1 MLHQIHSAIKKKKKL
16 RILKNLYFFFN
27 YKMLDSYSFANM
39 DMITLAEI

>member
-1 MLHQIHSAIKKKKKL
+1 MLHQIHSAIKKKL